1 MPMATALPLRAAL
14 KRGALVTAAN
24 WPVVLV
30 DFTVESLYKFALGVP
45 VIGGALLVAV
55 LAGDDVRA
63 IVSEGVRSAAD
74 LVLSALGTAPFALAG
89 FLVALSLVAVG
100 GAVVMFGVKAGTLAT
115 IVAGER
121 TDDDLHRGPLRMD
134 ALRRAYAYDAAAVL
148 AAVRRFASR
157 AALLTLWLSL
167 GYAVIGGGWV
177 LAVRG
182 AIELASTT
190 AWQTIWP
197 LLVLVATSA
206 AIIAITVVNLCYDLL
221 RIIVIADDCK
231 LRAAVSKLREF
242 LGQDTRQVL
251 GIWSVVVVLL
261 LMALAISI
269 LVAAG
274 LTFVAWVPIIG
285 LIGVPLQLAG
295 WLVRGLVFQY
305 VSLSALASYQ
315 TQYRRFRQPDSV
327 TATPTRFIQPA

>member
-1 MPMATALPLRAAL
+1 MATALPLRAAL

-30 DFTVESLYKFALGVP
+30 DFTIESLYKFALAVP
-45 VIGGALLVAV
+45 VVGGALLVAV

-63 IVSEGVRSAAD
+63 IVSEGVRAAAD
-74 LVLSALGTAPFALAG
+74 LVLSALGTAPLALAG
-89 FLVALSLVAVG
+89 FLAAISIVAVG
-100 GAVVMFGVKAGTLAT
+100 GAIVMFGVKAGTLAT
-115 IVAGER
+115 IVAGEQ

-134 ALRRAYAYDAAAVL
+134 ALRRAYAYEAGSVL
-148 AAVRRFASR
+148 AAVRRFARR
-157 AALLTLWLSL
+157 AALLTVWLSL
-167 GYAVIGGGWV
+167 AYALIGSAWV
-177 LAVRG
+177 VAVRG

-190 AWQTIWP
+190 AWQSIWP
-197 LLVLVATSA
+197 LLVLLATSGA
-206 AIIAITVVNLCYDLL
+206 LIAVTAVNLCYDLL
-221 RIIVIADDCK
+221 RIIVIAEDCR
-231 LRAAVSKLREF
+231 LSAAVRRLREF

-261 LMALAISI
+261 LMALAVSI

-305 VSLSALASYQ
+305 VSISALASYQ
-315 TQYRRFRQPDSV
+315 AQYRRFRQPE
-327 TATPTRFIQPA
+327 ALPAAPARLIQPA

>member
-1 MPMATALPLRAAL
+1 MLMATALPLRAAL

-30 DFTVESLYKFALGVP
+30 DFAVESLYKFALGVP

-63 IVSEGVRSAAD
+63 IISEGVRSAAD
-74 LVLSALGTAPFALAG
+74 LVLSALSTAPLALAG
-89 FLVALSLVAVG
+89 FVAALSIVAVG

-115 IVAGER
+115 IVTGER
-121 TDDDLHRGPLRMD
+121 TDDDLHRGPLRLD

-148 AAVRRFASR
+148 AAVRHFARR
-157 AALLTLWLSL
+157 AAVLTLWLSVAY
-167 GYAVIGGGWV
+167 GVIGGAWLV
-177 LAVRG
+177 AVSG
-182 AIELASTT
+182 AFNLASTP

-197 LLVLVATSA
+197 LLVLVATSGA
-206 AIIAITVVNLCYDLL
+206 LIAVTAVNLCYDLL
-221 RIIVIADDCK
+221 RIIVIAEDCR
-231 LRAAVSKLREF
+231 LRAAVSHLRGF

-261 LMALAISI
+261 LMALAVSI

-305 VSLSALASYQ
+305 VSISALASYQ
-315 TQYRRFRQPDSV
+315 AQYRRFRQPEAMPS
-327 TATPTRFIQPA
+327 TAARFIQPA